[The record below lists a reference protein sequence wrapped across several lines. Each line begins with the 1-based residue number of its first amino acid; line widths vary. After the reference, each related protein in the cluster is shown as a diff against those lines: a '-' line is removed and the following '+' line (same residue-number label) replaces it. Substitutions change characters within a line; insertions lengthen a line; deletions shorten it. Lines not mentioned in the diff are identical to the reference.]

1 LLRYLLREAGVHI
14 YDDQD
19 DVVYA
24 GSGMLI
30 VHSVS
35 GGPRT
40 LSLRNGRRIE
50 TKLQAACTR
59 VFDSETGEKLM

>member
-1 LLRYLLREAGVHI
+1 
-14 YDDQD
+14 
-19 DVVYA
+19 
-24 GSGMLI
+24 MLI